1 MLIALGGFGVGDWL
15 SGVCIIALGV
25 LGIGLMGFALLLGL
39 FGWVCSLLDWVAQGI
54 IDVFV
59 LGGFRLWGCSRHFGC
74 CRLWGALDTWCAMAV
89 GLLGRFWLW
98 WGEVGD

>member
-1 MLIALGGFGVGDWL
+1 LLIALGGFGVGDWL

-74 CRLWGALDTWCAMAV
+74 CRLWGALDTWVCYGCWVV
-89 GLLGRFWLW
+89 GPFLALVGRS
-98 WGEVGD
+98 G

>member
-1 MLIALGGFGVGDWL
+1 LLIALGGFGVGDWL

-54 IDVFV
+54 IDIFV

-74 CRLWGALDTWCAMAV
+74 CRLWGALDTWVCYDCWVV
-89 GLLGRFWLW
+89 GPFLALVGRS
-98 WGEVGD
+98 G

>member
-25 LGIGLMGFALLLGL
+25 LGMGLMGFALLLGL

-74 CRLWGALDTWCAMAV
+74 CRLWGALDTWVCYGCWVV
-89 GLLGRFWLW
+89 GPFLALVGRS
-98 WGEVGD
+98 G

>member
-25 LGIGLMGFALLLGL
+25 LEIGLMGFALLLGL

-54 IDVFV
+54 IDVLFWV
-59 LGGFRLWGCSRHFGC
+59 AFAFG
-74 CRLWGALDTWCAMAV
+74 GALGTLVAV
-89 GLLGRFWLW
+89 AYG
-98 WGEVGD
+98 VP

>member
-1 MLIALGGFGVGDWL
+1 LLIALGGFGVGDWL

-25 LGIGLMGFALLLGL
+25 LEIGLMGFALLLGL

-74 CRLWGALDTWCAMAV
+74 CRLWGALDTWVCYGCWVV
-89 GLLGRFWLW
+89 GPFLALVGRS
-98 WGEVGD
+98 G

>member
-1 MLIALGGFGVGDWL
+1 LLIALGGFGVGDWL

-54 IDVFV
+54 IDIFV

-74 CRLWGALDTWCAMAV
+74 CRLWGALDTWVCYGCWVV
-89 GLLGRFWLW
+89 GPFLALVGRS
-98 WGEVGD
+98 G

>member
-15 SGVCIIALGV
+15 SGVCILALGV

-74 CRLWGALDTWCAMAV
+74 CRLWGALDTWMCYGCWVV
-89 GLLGRFWLW
+89 GPFLALVGRS
-98 WGEVGD
+98 G

>member
-15 SGVCIIALGV
+15 SGVCILALGV

-74 CRLWGALDTWCAMAV
+74 CRLWGALDTWVCYGCWVV
-89 GLLGRFWLW
+89 GPFLALVGRS
-98 WGEVGD
+98 G

>member
-15 SGVCIIALGV
+15 SGVCILALGV

-54 IDVFV
+54 IDVFF

-74 CRLWGALDTWCAMAV
+74 CRLWGALDTWVCYGCWVV
-89 GLLGRFWLW
+89 GPFLALVGRS
-98 WGEVGD
+98 G

>member
-54 IDVFV
+54 IDIFV

-74 CRLWGALDTWCAMAV
+74 CRLWGALDTWVCYGCWVV
-89 GLLGRFWLW
+89 GPFLALVGRS
-98 WGEVGD
+98 G

>member
-74 CRLWGALDTWCAMAV
+74 CRLWGALDTWVCYGCWVV
-89 GLLGRFWLW
+89 GPFLALVGRS
-98 WGEVGD
+98 G

>member
-1 MLIALGGFGVGDWL
+1 LLIALGGFGVGDWL
-15 SGVCIIALGV
+15 SGVCILALGV

-74 CRLWGALDTWCAMAV
+74 CRLWGALDTWVCYGCWVV
-89 GLLGRFWLW
+89 GPFLALVGRS
-98 WGEVGD
+98 G